1 MTNPAADARATAQAN
16 WPGASV
22 FSRGRKAITHQHPTD
37 SARFA
42 SDYHIG
48 PIHFGPSED
57 QEIDTDW
64 EAGGIPDQPWLWK
77 MVRNDFNS
85 YAMPGTSDFDA
96 GQIIRYVDPDSA
108 EEITFQ
114 PQQVQWSNDL
124 DQIEAVADPATISGT
139 VIGDELFWPA
149 AYGAGIDF
157 VWQAQTGRMQKRIE
171 IDALATIGP
180 PAQFILDGGNA
191 YLKVP
196 FIFQKTSGLEIW
208 IDGVEWDEK
217 ANNPLITANQVEF
230 KSGSS
235 TLFYMAQPWA
245 ASTNDNL
252 EDTEHIEGE
261 LFFRKTGPNLF
272 VEVRI
277 PWSWLETVTYP
288 IVIDPTVDYQVGASL
303 DDAQEFSNST
313 VQTTSTDHNPDGADE
328 HLGLRWTAVT
338 IDDGAT
344 IDVVWVDLAVKNL
357 NQDEP
362 NVVIDSEDASAPFA
376 FTTGTNDITNRTF
389 TTVTV
394 AWDDSNYGITGNWQ
408 FTNDITTPPELITII
423 QQLLASYDY
432 SSGSSMVCRMEA
444 LGPTTRDLQVR
455 TYDGDTTK
463 AAKLHIQ
470 FTAPAGGAAPP
481 PRLRPLRIHRGVR

>member
-1 MTNPAADARATAQAN
+1 MTNPAADARAMAQAN

-22 FSRGRKAITHQHPTD
+22 FSRSRKAITHQHPTNPLK
-37 SARFA
+37 FA
-42 SDYHIG
+42 SDYHVG
-48 PIHFGPSED
+48 PIHYGASED

-77 MVRNDFNS
+77 MVQNDFNA
-85 YAMPGTSDFDA
+85 YAMPGTADFDA
-96 GQIIRYVDPDSA
+96 GQIIRYVDPDSS

-114 PQQVQWSNDL
+114 PQQIQWSNDL
-124 DQIEAVADPATISGT
+124 DQIEAVADPATIAGAVSGE
-139 VIGDELFWPA
+139 ELTWLG

-196 FIFQKTSGLEIW
+196 FIFQKTLGLEIW

-245 ASTNDNL
+245 ASTNEAI
-252 EDTEHIEGE
+252 EDSENIKVE

-288 IVIDPTVDYQVGASL
+288 IAIDPSVNYQVGASS
-303 DDAQEFSNST
+303 DDAWQSAGST
-313 VQTTSTDHNPDGADE
+313 MNLTDTDHVTDAVDE
-328 HLGLRWTAVT
+328 WLGSRWTGVT
-338 IDDGAT
+338 LDDGAT
-344 IDVVWVDLAVKNL
+344 IDVVWVDVAIKNL

-362 NVVIDSEDASAPFA
+362 NVTIDFEDASAP
-376 FTTGTNDITNRTF
+376 GTF
-389 TTVTV
+389 TTANNNISGRTGTTATV
-394 AWDDSNYGITGNWQ
+394 LWDDPNYGINASWQ
-408 FTNDITTPPELITII
+408 FTSDIKTPPELKTII
-423 QQLLASYDY
+423 QELVDSYDY
-432 SSGSSMVCRMEA
+432 SLGSSMVCRMEA
-444 LGPTTRDLQVR
+444 LGPNSRDLQTR
-455 TYDGDTTK
+455 TYDGDTAK

-470 FTAPAGGAAPP
+470 FTAPGGAE
-481 PRLRPLRIHRGVR
+481 RRVFITHV